1 MTKEHN
7 NEMTFLEHLEE
18 LRWHLIRAVVAI
30 VIISG
35 VTFIFKEI
43 VFDKIIMAPST
54 PEFIS
59 TAWLCKF
66 GAKVNELL
74 VSLQIAER
82 NPDILCLNSKPIKLQ
97 SITMAGQFLA
107 HIKISLISGFVL
119 AFPYLAYEFWRFISP
134 ALYKKERKHARG
146 AVFAISML
154 FLLGVAF
161 GYFIICPLSVN
172 FLFNYQ
178 VSELA
183 ENNIKLMSYVS
194 TVTAVSFAAG
204 VMFELPAIIYFLSK
218 VGLVTPEFLRKYRR
232 HSIVIIL
239 LLSAIITP
247 PDIFSQVLVCF
258 PLLFLYE
265 ISIGISKR
273 IVKKR
278 ERE

>member
-1 MTKEHN
+1 MKEKSG

-18 LRWHLIRAVVAI
+18 LRWHLIRSVIAVVI
-30 VIISG
+30 FGG
-35 VTFIFKEI
+35 VAFIFKQVVFEI
-43 VFDKIIMAPST
+43 IIMGPSKSD
-54 PEFIS
+54 FLS

-66 GAKVNELL
+66 GEKMNSFLVNINVAKF
-74 VSLQIAER
+74 
-82 NPDILCLNSKPIKLQ
+82 NPEILCLNTKPIKLQ

-107 HIKISLISGFVL
+107 HIKISLIGGIVF
-119 AFPYLAYEFWRFISP
+119 AFPYIIFEFWRFISP
-134 ALYKKERKHARG
+134 ALILKERNHARG
-146 AVFAISML
+146 AVFAISFL
-154 FLLGVAF
+154 FLTGIAF

-183 ENNIKLMSYVS
+183 VNNIKLMSYVS

-204 VMFELPAIIYFLSK
+204 IMFELPAIIYFLSK
-218 VGLVTPEFLRKYRR
+218 VGLITPEFLRKYRR
-232 HSIVIIL
+232 HSIVLIL

-247 PDIFSQVLVCF
+247 PDIFSQVLVCL

-273 IVKKR
+273 IVKKQ
-278 ERE
+278 EEK

>member
-1 MTKEHN
+1 VGL
-7 NEMTFLEHLEE
+7 F
-18 LRWHLIRAVVAI
+18 
-30 VIISG
+30 
-35 VTFIFKEI
+35 
-43 VFDKIIMAPST
+43 
-54 PEFIS
+54 
-59 TAWLCKF
+59 
-66 GAKVNELL
+66 
-74 VSLQIAER
+74 
-82 NPDILCLNSKPIKLQ
+82 
-97 SITMAGQFLA
+97 
-107 HIKISLISGFVL
+107 L